1 MKEKSLFTAEY
12 RVTSFLTNAYGKLG
26 LYSLLNLLQDVAGV
40 HATELGFGYEDMVR
54 MKTFWVLTRQKV
66 VMTKWPSQGEKIKIN
81 TWVRLGEGALSNR
94 DFSLFLGDELIG
106 ECSTSWITL
115 DAETRRPVAVDR
127 SGVLSQ
133 LTAFEKVSIDAEKIK
148 ALKDNLETVASF
160 SVRNSDI
167 DLNMHVN
174 NTKYAQWI
182 LDSIPLSSHGQYDL
196 KSYEINFV
204 AETKLED
211 VISIQKSQRDYLEDG
226 SFQSQFQG
234 VREADGKTVFI
245 ARLGAIG

>member
-1 MKEKSLFTAEY
+1 ML
-12 RVTSFLTNAYGKLG
+12 RKLR
-26 LYSLLNLLQDVAGV
+26 
-40 HATELGFGYEDMVR
+40 H
-54 MKTFWVLTRQKV
+54 
-66 VMTKWPSQGEKIKIN
+66 
-81 TWVRLGEGALSNR
+81 
-94 DFSLFLGDELIG
+94 
-106 ECSTSWITL
+106 
-115 DAETRRPVAVDR
+115 
-127 SGVLSQ
+127 
-133 LTAFEKVSIDAEKIK
+133 
-148 ALKDNLETVASF
+148 LKDNLETVASF

-211 VISIQKSQRDYLEDG
+211 VIAIQKSQRDYLEDG